1 MSCNINYYTGAGECK
16 GLRESIIGAIIME
29 KSAVIT
35 KANAKTLAGWKAIVA
50 AATPGT
56 IAGVILDFRHGAE
69 PSGGENELTTANTN
83 FTVLT
88 NRSNIILDGYAN
100 MSFLDYQNYFGF
112 EGKSFK
118 IVLINKNGDL
128 VETNKSA
135 TNVTGFRGQ
144 FWLVKG
150 LPKMGADRQQSYHFH
165 IEFTDLNE
173 WGANENVIDTAFDA
187 VEVLEDVNPVG
198 LNLEVKTAYAP
209 GGDVVVKV
217 TKRGTLQPYAE
228 LDDAADW
235 VVRSSTADVGVT
247 IAVKSSA
254 NKALGEYTLTI
265 LNGTP
270 ADLAGT
276 VEIQGFTVAGGIT
289 TYITNPVKISL

>member
-1 MSCNINYYTGAGECK
+1 MTCPVNYYTGAGECK
-16 GLRESIIGAIIME
+16 NIRQTIIGAIIME

-56 IAGVILDFRHGAE
+56 IAGVILDFRNGAE

-100 MSFLDYQNYFGF
+100 MSFLDYQNFFGF

-118 IVLINKNGDL
+118 IVLIDKNGDL

-144 FWLVKG
+144 FWLVKAM
-150 LPKMGADRQQSYHFH
+150 PKVGADRQKTYHFH
-165 IEFTDLNE
+165 IEFTDINE
-173 WGANENVIDTAFDA
+173 WGANENVIDTFYDA
-187 VEVLEDVNPVG
+187 VEILEDVNPVG
-198 LNLEVKTAYAP
+198 LNLEVKTAYAV

-235 VVRSSTADVGVT
+235 VIRSSTDDVGVT
-247 IAVKSSA
+247 VTVKSSA
-254 NKALGEYTLTI
+254 NKSLGEYTLTI
-265 LNGTP
+265 KNGTP
-270 ADLAGT
+270 ADLVGSVDLQA
-276 VEIQGFTVAGGIT
+276 FTVATNIT
-289 TYITNPVKISL
+289 HISNVIKISL

>member
-1 MSCNINYYTGAGECK
+1 MTCPVNYYTGAGECK

-56 IAGVILDFRHGAE
+56 IAGVILDFRNGAE

-100 MSFLDYQNYFGF
+100 MSFLDYQNFFGF

-118 IVLINKNGDL
+118 IALIDKNGDL

-144 FWLVKG
+144 FWLVKAM
-150 LPKMGADRQQSYHFH
+150 PKVGADRQKTYHFH
-165 IEFTDLNE
+165 IEFTDINE

-187 VEVLEDVNPVG
+187 VEVLEDVNPIG
-198 LNLEVKTAYAP
+198 LNLEIKTAYTT
-209 GGDVVVKV
+209 GGTVTVKV

-235 VVRSSTADVGVT
+235 VIRSATADIGVT
-247 IAVKSSA
+247 VAVTSSA

-265 LNGTP
+265 KNGTP
-270 ADLAGT
+270 ADLAGM
-276 VEIQGFTVAGGIT
+276 VELQGFTVATNI